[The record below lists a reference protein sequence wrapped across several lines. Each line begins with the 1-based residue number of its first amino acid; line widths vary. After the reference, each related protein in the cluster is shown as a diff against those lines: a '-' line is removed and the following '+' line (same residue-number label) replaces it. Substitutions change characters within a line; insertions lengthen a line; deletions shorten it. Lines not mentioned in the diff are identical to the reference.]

1 MSIFTWS
8 TTAITNQNS
17 DSLINWVEGQ
27 APSTLND
34 SSRAMMSVLRA
45 WQQDTSGQNTTGG
58 GPVNYTLTTIQNS
71 VLGQPLPSTP
81 VTGTRVSL
89 TFNSIPT
96 GGAGGINLAA
106 DSGTSF
112 GIKVNGANPVAG
124 AYNTGVVYDF
134 EFNGT
139 NWIGV
144 NYYPTPFTGNVS
156 TGQLPANQIIRS
168 FASFKDGGGAVIS
181 TGFVEWFYVPIS
193 FTITGWYLI
202 GDGSTGSITADFQNS
217 GGVSYAGGAG
227 IKPFITSNSSNGPA
241 GVNLTNWTTAVT
253 PGYVRWMV
261 NSVSVFTKMTFGII
275 GNAL

>member
-34 SSRAMMSVLRA
+34 SARGMMSVLKA
-45 WQQDTSGQNTTGG
+45 WQQDTSGQLTTGG
-58 GPVNYTLTTIQNS
+58 GPVNYTLTTTQDS
-71 VLGQPLPSTP
+71 ALGQALPATP
-81 VTGTRVSL
+81 ATGTRISCQ
-89 TFNSIPT
+89 FNVTPT
-96 GGAGGINLAA
+96 GGGGGINLAV
-106 DSGTSF
+106 DGGTSF
-112 GIKVNGANPVAG
+112 GIKLNGSNPAAG

-144 NYYPTPFTGNVS
+144 NYYPAPFTGSVS

-168 FASFKDGGGAVIS
+168 FVQFKDGGGLVIT
-181 TGFVEWFYVPIS
+181 TGFVEWLYVPFS
-193 FTITGWYLI
+193 FTITAWYLI

-217 GGVSYAGGAG
+217 GGVSFAGSGT
-227 IKPFITSNSSNGPA
+227 KPFITSNGSNGPG
-241 GVNLTNWTTAVT
+241 GVNLTGWTTAVS
-253 PGYVRWMV
+253 PGYVRWVV
-261 NSVSVFTKMTFGII
+261 NSVSTFTKMTFGII
-275 GNAL
+275 GNAT